1 MLFEDFSDNRNGRIH
16 RVRNN
21 ENEGLGAR
29 FGNPDGE
36 IMDNARVALANYQV
50 RIPV

>member
-1 MLFEDFSDNRNGRIH
+1 MLFEDFSDNGNGRVH
-16 RVRNN
+16 WVRND

-36 IMDNARVALANYQV
+36 ITDNTSVALANYQV
-50 RIPV
+50 RISA